1 MDFLEDYIVKDVI
14 TIIQK
19 YAEDRICIRCRSD
32 VDEYVPCSI
41 KVDDRFECVYCIE
54 CFVNGCKRVHDKNSL
69 FCGKHAF
76 LENGLGTK
84 YR

>member
-1 MDFLEDYIVKDVI
+1 MDFLEDYIVKDII
-14 TIIQK
+14 TIIEK
-19 YAEDRICIRCRSD
+19 YAKDCICIHCSRY
-32 VDEYVPCSI
+32 VDDYVPSSL

-54 CFVNGCKRVHDKNSL
+54 CVVNGCKEVHDRNSL

>member
-1 MDFLEDYIVKDVI
+1 MMDFLKDYIVKDVI
-14 TIIQK
+14 TIIEK
-19 YAEDRICIRCRSD
+19 YAEDHICIRCRRYD
-32 VDEYVPCSI
+32 YVPCSI
-41 KVDDRFECVYCIE
+41 KIEDRFECVYCIE
-54 CFVNGCKRVHDKNSL
+54 CVVNGCKEVHDKNSL